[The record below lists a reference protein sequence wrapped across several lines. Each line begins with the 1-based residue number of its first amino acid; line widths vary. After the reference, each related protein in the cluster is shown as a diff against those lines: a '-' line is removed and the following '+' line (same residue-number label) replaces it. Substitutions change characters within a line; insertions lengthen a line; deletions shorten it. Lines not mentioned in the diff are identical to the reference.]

1 MRAASRDSSALL
13 YPVLTAMAAPS
24 GATSRQTSRNT
35 WFFRGQAQFF
45 GYRMAMSHTNGRRD
59 YSRAEY
65 LSDAAVHV
73 LGIGFALIAGP
84 ALVALAAIRI
94 GDATT
99 VTALTIYAVTLLA
112 MLTCSALYN
121 MIRVPRWADR
131 LRRLDQSAIYFKIA
145 GTYTPFV
152 VLFPGSPG
160 FLAGIWAVAI
170 AGASLIV
177 FSARRHTG
185 VAIIL
190 YLGLGWAGYALG
202 QPLIE
207 GLSGAGAALLVTGG
221 LLYSGGIAF
230 LLWNRLPFH
239 NTIWHVFVLA
249 ATCVCYAAIAVEIV
263 GAVPPP

>member
-1 MRAASRDSSALL
+1 
-13 YPVLTAMAAPS
+13 
-24 GATSRQTSRNT
+24 
-35 WFFRGQAQFF
+35 
-45 GYRMAMSHTNGRRD
+45 MSHVNGSRD

-65 LSDAAVHV
+65 LSDAAIHV

-84 ALVALAAIRI
+84 ALVAIAAIRI
-94 GDATT
+94 GDVTT
-99 VTALTIYAVTLLA
+99 VTALSIYALTLLA

-121 MIRVPRWADR
+121 MIRLPHWADR

-177 FSARRHTG
+177 FSARRRTL
-185 VAIIL
+185 VAITL

-202 QPLIE
+202 QPLID

-221 LLYSGGIAF
+221 LLYTGGIAF
-230 LLWNRLPFH
+230 LLWHRLPFH

-249 ATCVCYAAIAVEIV
+249 ATCVCYAAIAVEV
-263 GAVPPP
+263 MGAVPGP